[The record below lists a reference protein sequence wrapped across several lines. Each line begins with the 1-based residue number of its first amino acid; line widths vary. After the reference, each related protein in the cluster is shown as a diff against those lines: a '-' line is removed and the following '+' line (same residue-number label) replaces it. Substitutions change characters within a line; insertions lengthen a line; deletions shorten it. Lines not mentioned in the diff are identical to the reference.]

1 MESLPPP
8 PRHIPMTVAVHQL
21 LGGLGYQISW
31 LIFGFATA
39 FFLFFAFDIGDFLL
53 NRGKT
58 ALAQGQLLERYET
71 LFDEGMISAI
81 GIPTADR
88 QPVYRYRYRFDM
100 NGSVFK
106 GQSLAPWR
114 PWQVGQEVSVE
125 YLLARPCISRIQNTS
140 TGLRFGKRAPQFI
153 VLAIALIAGASVF
166 SMTRRRLRWLL
177 LLKNGVAVQATA
189 KQKKLLS
196 RTRHGREWHQ
206 IVWEFN
212 ARGSRHTLLHQPH
225 YTERVEIGDQRRV
238 LYDRKSPQRAVL
250 ANQGA
255 LMTDRA
261 GLDNATAA
269 SLARRVI
276 PPLVSLSVVLIAAY
290 LEIPC

>member
-31 LIFGFATA
+31 LIFGFAAA
-39 FFLFFAFDIGDFLL
+39 FFLVFAFDTEDFLL
-53 NRGKT
+53 DRGET
-58 ALAQGQLLERYET
+58 ALALGQLLEKRET
-71 LFDEGMISAI
+71 LYDEGMISAI

-88 QPVYRYRYRFDM
+88 QPVYRYRYRFEM
-100 NGSVFK
+100 NGSVYK
-106 GQSLAPWR
+106 AQSLAPRR
-114 PWQVGQEVSVE
+114 PWQVGQDVIVE
-125 YLLARPCISRIQNTS
+125 YLVARPCISRIQNTS
-140 TGLRFGKRAPQFI
+140 SGLGFGKWAPQLI
-153 VLAIALIAGASVF
+153 VLAIALIAGASLF

-177 LLKNGVAVQATA
+177 LLKNGVAGQATA

-238 LYDRKSPQRAVL
+238 LYDRNSPQRAVL
-250 ANQGA
+250 ANQEA
-255 LMTDRA
+255 LTADRA
-261 GLDNATAA
+261 EQETTTVV
-269 SLARRVI
+269 SLVRLVLI
-276 PPLVSLSVVLIAAY
+276 PLVSLSVTLIAAY